1 MHNIYLGCKQPETYW
16 IKEEIK
22 KLKPKNKAFKGGWIF
37 DHTLRCWHLCL
48 ADRFVT
54 KTFRDQIEA
63 FAAKHQL
70 HVEILEDVQT
80 RPKSIRDYNNEEE
93 FFDDFHKRNQPK

>member
-48 ADRFVT
+48 A
-54 KTFRDQIEA
+54 
-63 FAAKHQL
+63 
-70 HVEILEDVQT
+70 
-80 RPKSIRDYNNEEE
+80 EEE